1 MNAESTK
8 AQREFLSRVKAA
20 SFDDGLDLLDSL
32 VTNSIQVGYK
42 AGYDQGH
49 ADGYGSGLDYA
60 RAEVD
65 EVHPITESIE
75 RGQREDDEE
84 LARSLENTRL
94 SQ

>member
-1 MNAESTK
+1 MRDQNAESTK

-60 RAEVD
+60 GAEAEAD
-65 EVHPITESIE
+65 RQDRINE
-75 RGQREDDEE
+75 
-84 LARSLENTRL
+84 ARSLENTRL